1 MGSYSTQSCGRLLS
15 HNAFAI
21 RLCGCM
27 NGAFSLDVA
36 IHTADYS
43 HASDDFLR
51 ESLAVVGFLFLSL
64 RIGRPPTTTPAGPC
78 APGRRGGIRP
88 GPPGGLGRG
97 TREVRTPVPGQPGG
111 IMGTRDKRSA
121 AQSPELY
128 AARIPLLERRTPRAP
143 RWNPPQEPPPPPGT
157 PVLPPLY
164 IQGPPG
170 AQPAVFTSLPRM
182 GSATPVR
189 SVCRYCGNYIITV
202 TSPVPGV
209 ITWLLC
215 TGLFVFGC
223 VLGCCFLPFCVG
235 SLMDVKHTCPVCRQE
250 LFRYH
255 RL

>member
-1 MGSYSTQSCGRLLS
+1 MDFKEEYCWVQGSHIC
-15 HNAFAI
+15 
-21 RLCGCM
+21 
-27 NGAFSLDVA
+27 
-36 IHTADYS
+36 
-43 HASDDFLR
+43 
-51 ESLAVVGFLFLSL
+51 
-64 RIGRPPTTTPAGPC
+64 
-78 APGRRGGIRP
+78 
-88 GPPGGLGRG
+88 LGRG

-111 IMGTRDKRSA
+111 IMGTPQDKRSA

-128 AARIPLLERRTPRAP
+128 AARIPLLEQRTSRAP

-182 GSATPVR
+182 GSATPIQ